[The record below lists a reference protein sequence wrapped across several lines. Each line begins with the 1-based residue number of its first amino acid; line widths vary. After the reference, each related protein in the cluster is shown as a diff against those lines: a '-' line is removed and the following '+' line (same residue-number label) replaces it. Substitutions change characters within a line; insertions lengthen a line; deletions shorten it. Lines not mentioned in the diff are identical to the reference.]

1 MFETF
6 VERPKGA
13 VTRGLKAL
21 PAAVMVHVALAA
33 ALLLAALLAPIHLQP
48 PPFRLAGGIIP
59 VALAPVGSAK
69 APPERPAIRR
79 QAAEPKGLT
88 APAEV
93 PKGVSKGPAVLEE
106 APAEA
111 GPGVPGGVPPELLGQ
126 GGPPAAAQP
135 QAPKILPAWAVKAPH
150 LIRQIAPAYPEA
162 ARAMGLT
169 GKVLLQIV
177 VNQDGRVV
185 SVEVM
190 QASNPI
196 FVDPAVAAVKQWQ
209 YSRPIDAGGQS
220 VACYVT
226 VLVSFAMG

>member
-1 MFETF
+1 M
-6 VERPKGA
+6 
-13 VTRGLKAL
+13 KAL

-33 ALLLAALLAPIHLQP
+33 ALLVAALLAPIHLQP
-48 PPFRLAGGIIP
+48 PAFLLAGRIIP

-93 PKGVSKGPAVLEE
+93 PKALSRGPAALEE
-106 APAEA
+106 APPEA
-111 GPGVPGGVPPELLGQ
+111 GPGIPGGVPAKLLGQ

-150 LIRQIAPAYPEA
+150 LVRQVTPAYPEA

-196 FVDPAVAAVKQWQ
+196 FVDSAVAAVRQWQ
-209 YSRPIDAGGQS
+209 YSHPIDAGGQS

-226 VLVSFAMG
+226 VLVSFTMG

>member
-1 MFETF
+1 MFEAV

-13 VTRGLKAL
+13 VTRGMKAL
-21 PAAVMVHVALAA
+21 PAAVTIHLALAA
-33 ALLLAALLAPIHLQP
+33 ALMLAALLAPVRLQP
-48 PPFRLAGGIIP
+48 PPFRLPGTIIP
-59 VALAPVGSAK
+59 VTLAPVGSAK
-69 APPERPAIRR
+69 APPERPAIRKP
-79 QAAEPKGLT
+79 AIEPKGLT

-93 PKGVSKGPAVLEE
+93 PKGLSKGSALPDE
-106 APAEA
+106 APTQA
-111 GPGVPGGVPPELLGQ
+111 GPGVSGGVPVEFLGQ
-126 GGPPAAAQP
+126 SGPPAAPAP
-135 QAPKILPAWAVKAPH
+135 QAPKILPAWAVTAPH
-150 LIRQIAPAYPEA
+150 LVHEVAPLYPEA

-196 FVDPAVAAVKQWQ
+196 FVDPAVTAVKQWR
-209 YSRPIDAGGQS
+209 YSRPIDAAGQS

-226 VLVSFAMG
+226 VLVSFAMR

>member
-1 MFETF
+1 MFETV

-13 VTRGLKAL
+13 VTRGMKAL
-21 PAAVMVHVALAA
+21 PAAVMVHMALAA

-48 PPFRLAGGIIP
+48 PPFQLTGVIIP
-59 VALAPVGSAK
+59 VTLAPVGSAK
-69 APPERPAIRR
+69 APPERPAIRKPV
-79 QAAEPKGLT
+79 EPRGLT

-93 PKGVSKGPAVLEE
+93 PKGLSTGPAPADE
-106 APAEA
+106 APVQA
-111 GPGVPGGVPPELLGQ
+111 GPGIPGGVPVEFLGQ
-126 GGPPAAAQP
+126 GGPPTSAQP
-135 QAPKILPAWAVKAPH
+135 QAPKILPAWAVTAPH
-150 LIRQIAPAYPEA
+150 LIRQVQPLYPEA

-196 FVDPAVAAVKQWQ
+196 FVDPAVASVKQWR

-226 VLVSFAMG
+226 VLVSFTMG

>member
-1 MFETF
+1 MFETV
-6 VERPKGA
+6 VERPRGA
-13 VTRGLKAL
+13 VTRGMKAL

-48 PPFRLAGGIIP
+48 PPFQLTGVIIP
-59 VALAPVGSAK
+59 VTLAPVGSAK
-69 APPERPAIRR
+69 APPERPAIRKPVT
-79 QAAEPKGLT
+79 EPHGLT

-93 PKGVSKGPAVLEE
+93 PKGLSKGQPAPEE
-106 APAEA
+106 TPAEA
-111 GPGVPGGVPPELLGQ
+111 GPGIPGGVPVELLGQ

-135 QAPKILPAWAVKAPH
+135 QAPKILPAWAVTAPH
-150 LIRQIAPAYPEA
+150 PIRQVQPLYPEA

-196 FVDPAVAAVKQWQ
+196 FVDPAVAAVRQWR
-209 YSRPIDAGGQS
+209 YSRPIDAAGQS

-226 VLVSFAMG
+226 VLVSFAME